1 MSVDAPQREE
11 PARRGGC
18 LRSCLITMLVLLL
31 LAVASVGGAAI
42 FGRAYLARQLPVWEA
57 RYPSLDLAVD
67 LLRLKGDLAPAEGDL
82 TVGGERSMGVD
93 DKSAMPDDL
102 PLYVDAE
109 VETYSVGEEQAL
121 GFQRVADRPD
131 AVLSHLE
138 GTMPQHGWTLAR
150 EQDTTWGHLLVWEK
164 DERTCQTEIVPSEAY
179 TEIWI
184 RCRS

>member
-1 MSVDAPQREE
+1 MSVETPQREK

-18 LRSCLITMLVLLL
+18 LRSCLITMVALLL
-31 LAVASVGGAAI
+31 LAVASISAAYF
-42 FGRAYLARQLPVWEA
+42 FGRPYLARQLPVWEA
-57 RYPSLDLAVD
+57 RYPALGLAID
-67 LLRLKGDLAPAEGDL
+67 LLHLDGTPAPAGGDL
-82 TVGGERSMGVD
+82 TIGVKRMAGID
-93 DKSAMPDDL
+93 DRNAMPGDL
-102 PLYVDAE
+102 PLYPNPE
-109 VETYSVGEEQAL
+109 VETYSVGEEQTL

-138 GTMPQHGWTLAR
+138 ETMPQHGWTLAR